1 MRLFRPVYLL
11 PPVVVIATLLAYPI
25 NRGGLGPVAS
35 DARQPFAVST
45 RTGSRWTS
53 AATARYDWAYAPRT
67 NGTTHATMLFDL
79 GMPSANLQT
88 AGLLL
93 GRDTS
98 GAQRHMQ
105 VTVSTTGQLV
115 VAASPAVATA
125 YATCTTPAGTLPL
138 LSRTRV
144 VVRYEGPAAAAS
156 RIRVWTSSVSR
167 EGFTGALTER
177 ACTIAG
183 TIPAAWSNDVTTAP
197 WSIGQQFNGTL
208 PLRSATLYEIALW
221 SGIAADPADARSEV
235 MAARDLTT
243 TSLGRPT
250 LRYMFNGST
259 VTETTFQGAG
269 GLTGT
274 APTVRT
280 STAIRNNPAVTT
292 TPGCGQVANSLTAT
306 ITETFQ
312 YAVTSTIFGS
322 PRSMLV
328 VQPGSYNPNTRY
340 PVVLIAHGCSY
351 SVASMRTEELAASG
365 SGIEGLG
372 RSRAIYVYLQGAG
385 GPRGYAIECPTN
397 TDTGWNS
404 SQFATNPD
412 LLFVQRAL
420 DALDHRYCIDRD
432 RVYLYGRSIGGAFV
446 NMLAQYRPAL
456 WRATGT
462 LVSVYYNGTP
472 TASPEPIIQ
481 TGNAQDSV
489 AFDGVRP
496 TVYNARD
503 AWIAANGCSTTSAD
517 PTYSECVRYSCTG
530 APLDFCISDPNTSH
544 TPSVQSR
551 QAVRDFF
558 VRQGI

>member
-35 DARQPFAVST
+35 DARQPFAVAT

-53 AATARYDWAYAPRT
+53 AATARYDWAYAART

-79 GMPSANLQT
+79 GMPAANVQT

-167 EGFTGALTER
+167 EGFTGALTEQ

-183 TIPAAWSNDVTTAP
+183 TIPTAWSNDVTTAP
-197 WSIGQQFNGTL
+197 WSVGQQFNGAL
-208 PLRSATLYEIALW
+208 PLRSVTLYEIALW
-221 SGIAADPADARSEV
+221 SGIAADPTDAVPEV

-243 TSLGRPT
+243 TSLGSPT
-250 LRYMFNGST
+250 LRYTFNGST
-259 VTETTFQGAG
+259 VTETVFQGAG

-274 APTVRT
+274 APVVRT
-280 STAIRNNPAVTT
+280 STAVRNNPAPTT
-292 TPGCGQVANSLTAT
+292 TPGCGQLANSSTAT
-306 ITETFQ
+306 ISETFQ
-312 YAVTSTIFGS
+312 YAVTSTITGA

-328 VQPGSYNPNTRY
+328 VTPGNYSATTRY
-340 PVVLIAHGCSY
+340 PIVLVAHGCTYTS
-351 SVASMRTEELAASG
+351 AAMRTDELAASG

-372 RSRAIYVYLQGAG
+372 RSRAIYVYLQGLG
-385 GPRGYAIECPTN
+385 GPRGYQIECPTA
-397 TDTGWNS
+397 THTGWS
-404 SQFATNPD
+404 SAQFANNPD
-412 LLFVQRAL
+412 LVFAQRAL
-420 DALDHRYCIDRD
+420 DVLDHRFCIDRS
-432 RVYLYGRSIGGAFV
+432 RVYLYGRSMGGAFV
-446 NMLAQYRPAL
+446 NFLAQYRPAL
-456 WRATGT
+456 WRAAGT
-462 LVSVYYNGTP
+462 LVSVYYNGT
-472 TASPEPIIQ
+472 AHAGPEPIIQ
-481 TGNAQDSV
+481 TGNAQDPV
-489 AFDGVRP
+489 ATDGARP
-496 TVYNARD
+496 TFLNARD
-503 AWIAANGCSTTSAD
+503 AWITANGCSTFAAD
-517 PTYSECVRYSCTG
+517 PTYTECVRYSCAL
-530 APLDFCISDPNTSH
+530 APLDVCSSDPNSTH